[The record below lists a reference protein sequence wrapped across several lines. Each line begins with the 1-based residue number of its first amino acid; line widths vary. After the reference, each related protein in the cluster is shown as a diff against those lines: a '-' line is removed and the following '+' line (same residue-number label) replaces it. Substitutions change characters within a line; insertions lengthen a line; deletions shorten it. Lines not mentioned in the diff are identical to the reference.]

1 MIGMNAKTGKSI
13 SGLAHL
19 KQSIEDIL
27 TTPKGSRVMRRDY
40 GCALFELV
48 DQPYSAVLVGDITME
63 ISQALN
69 LWEPRFELERVVVN
83 RIEAGKLSI
92 EVIGKYLL
100 NGEAVRLEGIVF

>member
-1 MIGMNAKTGKSI
+1 MIGMNAKTGQSL

-48 DQPYSAVLVGDITME
+48 DKPYSSVLVGDITME
-63 ISQALN
+63 ISQALA
-69 LWEPRFELERVVVN
+69 LWEPRFALERVVVN
-83 RIEAGKLSI
+83 RIGSGKLSI

-100 NGEAVRLEGIVF
+100 NGEAVHLEGIVF